1 MYLVNRT
8 VSLDPNQVTDVYE
21 LVKSKKYKSF
31 SEFVRKVVTEK
42 LKLS

>member
-8 VSLDPNQVTDVYE
+8 VSLDPHQVTEVYE

-31 SEFVRKVVTEK
+31 SDFVREAISEK
-42 LKLS
+42 LKIT